1 MSPANVIAIHVVVK
15 IEATINVAGHEIFAF
30 QKGLVLWRL
39 ISSLDVSVETRG
51 ILAAKTRKLV
61 SWTLLHFS
69 LLAFLSSIFVVR
81 KCYRTERQTG
91 GPTKDG
97 RTHSKVFYNLRS
109 ISYMN
114 YGQSSPIQHLSMF
127 YTTSSGQQRELIF
140 S

>member
-15 IEATINVAGHEIFAF
+15 IEATINVAGHEILAL

-61 SWTLLHFS
+61 SWTLLH
-69 LLAFLSSIFVVR
+69 LLLTACVSFQHFCRSEMLWDGE
-81 KCYRTERQTG
+81 TDGWTDE
-91 GPTKDG
+91 G
-97 RTHSKVFYNLRS
+97 RTDACKGLLRT
-109 ISYMN
+109 ISYIN
-114 YGQSSPIQHLSMF
+114 YGQSSPLQHLSMF